1 MRRMRSF
8 PSFFALFLALVSA
21 LLVACQGESE
31 ASDAPVVLAAAS
43 MQEALEEA
51 ARSWAATGHARPL
64 LSFASS
70 AVVARQAAEGAP
82 ADLVVTA
89 DEQWMDWMEGE
100 HLLRPGTRRTLAG
113 NTLVLVAPADTP
125 NKSGADASD
134 VLRTYTGRL
143 AIAEPETVPAGR
155 YAMAALTQMG
165 LAESF
170 GQRIVPAE
178 NVRAALA
185 LVERGEVDLG
195 IVYATDALASD
206 KVRVLASF
214 DPATHEPIR
223 YPLALLAAS
232 SHPEAEEF
240 AEYLASPAGQAI
252 LARHGFSA
260 SR

>member
-1 MRRMRSF
+1 MRSF

-51 ARSWAATGHARPL
+51 AQNWADTGHARPL

-100 HLLRPGTRRTLAG
+100 HLLRPGTRRTVAG
-113 NTLVLVAPADTP
+113 NTLVLVAPGKPESSSAE
-125 NKSGADASD
+125 AAD
-134 VLRTYTGRL
+134 VLRAYSGRL

-165 LAESF
+165 LAGSF
-170 GQRIVPAE
+170 AQRIVPAE

-206 KVRVLASF
+206 KVRVLATF
-214 DPATHEPIR
+214 PPETHEPIR
-223 YPLALLAAS
+223 YPMAALAAS
-232 SHPEAEEF
+232 NHPEAEEF
-240 AEYLASPAGQAI
+240 ATYLASPAGQAI

>member
-1 MRRMRSF
+1 MRSF
-8 PSFFALFLALVSA
+8 PSLLVLILASGSLFLA
-21 LLVACQGESE
+21 ACDAKPDANS
-31 ASDAPVVLAAAS
+31 APVVLAAAS
-43 MQEALEEA
+43 MQEAIEDA
-51 ARSWAATGHARPL
+51 AQGWASAGHARPL

-89 DEQWMDWMEGE
+89 DEQWMDWMEARQ
-100 HLLRPGTRRTLAG
+100 LLRPGTRRNIAG
-113 NTLVLVAPADTP
+113 NTLVLVAPADP
-125 NKSGADASD
+125 DEGQADLSMLLAAF
-134 VLRTYTGRL
+134 TGRL

-165 LAESF
+165 FAERLSD
-170 GQRIVPAE
+170 RIVPAE

-185 LVERGEVDLG
+185 LVERGEVELG

-206 KVRVLASF
+206 KVTVLATF
-214 DPATHEPIR
+214 DPDAHAPIR
-223 YPLALLAAS
+223 YPLAVLAGSTQPDA
-232 SHPEAEEF
+232 EAF
-240 AEYLASPAGQAI
+240 ADYIASPAGQAI